1 MLDLAKDYFILSA
14 LAFTSLI
21 LNCKATRKLKKA
33 DEISSTPNS
42 CSELKKVALKFR
54 EMEKKKTKKHQI
66 NPTAHTAPLW
76 HRFLWHL
83 TAALKDSSTHMCE
96 TLWFALWG

>member
-54 EMEKKKTKKHQI
+54 EMEKKKQKNIKLI
-66 NPTAHTAPLW
+66 PL
-76 HRFLWHL
+76 R
-83 TAALKDSSTHMCE
+83 
-96 TLWFALWG
+96 TLPPYGTGFCDI

>member
-54 EMEKKKTKKHQI
+54 EMEKKNIKLI
-66 NPTAHTAPLW
+66 PL
-76 HRFLWHL
+76 R
-83 TAALKDSSTHMCE
+83 
-96 TLWFALWG
+96 TLPPYGTGFCDI